1 MDLLRDTLR
10 ICVWA
15 GPRTLSTALMYS
27 FAQRADT
34 RVVDE
39 PLYAHYLRTT
49 GVDHPL
55 RDEVLASAES
65 DGAKVLEEVVLGDC
79 DRPIYFQKQMAH
91 HLVGLDREFLAR
103 TTNVLLVRDPEEQI
117 PSLETKLRSPKL
129 SDTGLKV
136 QAFLFKE
143 LRGRGHAPLVV
154 DAGELR
160 KNPRGV
166 LTALCEQIGIE
177 FDEHM
182 LHWPPGPRPEDGP
195 WARYWYVDVHRSS
208 GFLPY
213 TPRLETFPQ
222 RLFELLERAKPLYE
236 YLRAHAI
243 QPA

>member
-1 MDLLRDTLR
+1 MDTLR
-10 ICVWA
+10 LCVWA

-27 FAQRADT
+27 FAQREDT

-55 RDEVLASAES
+55 RDEVLASIES
-65 DGAKVLEEVVLGDC
+65 DGRKVLEGVVLGSC
-79 DRPIYFQKQMAH
+79 DRRVYFQKQMAH
-91 HLVGLDREFLAR
+91 HLVGLDRGFLDQVV
-103 TTNVLLVRDPEEQI
+103 NVLLIRDPEEQI

-129 SDTGLKV
+129 SDTALKV

-143 LRGRGHAPLVV
+143 LRGRGRAPIVV

-160 KNPRGV
+160 KNPRAV
-166 LTALCEQIGIE
+166 LGELCAQLGIE

-182 LHWPPGPRPEDGP
+182 LHWAPGARAEDGP
-195 WARYWYVDVHRSS
+195 WAKYWYTDVHRSS

-222 RLFELLERAKPLYE
+222 RLFELLERAKPLYQ
-236 YLRAHAI
+236 YLRAHSIAI
-243 QPA
+243 G